1 MSLSAEGR
9 DLLRDFRETLRQEY
23 REGCRNTQSIPEL
36 CQNSGREAKGLASAE
51 EGQTLRSVFRALE
64 GSTYAGA
71 KIERRRQLLTE
82 VGLQVGRLLG
92 DAPKAKVTAGP
103 SIMSSTLDKRYNSET
118 DVQYLKGVG
127 PKLAQLLGRL
137 GITKLGDLLNH
148 FPHRWEDRTRV
159 ATARTVVEGESMVV
173 EGTLG
178 RVMVKE
184 PRRGLS
190 IVTCPL
196 YTIDGA
202 VDLTWFNQKWILN
215 GLKTGAE
222 VFAFGK
228 IEIKYQKPQIT
239 AAELELASDPNR
251 LAGRW
256 VPVYP
261 LTARLTQKWCRSLML
276 TVVPALAPK
285 LAEPLPESV
294 IEQRGFMPRSQAVY
308 EYHFPPSPVSMAEA
322 RRRLAYEELFFLQ
335 VEIGQQRRTR
345 DLEPRLTSYDPTL
358 MTPQDFYELLPFRP
372 TGAQARVCSEVV
384 SDLLSAAP
392 MNRLLQG
399 DVGSGK
405 TAVAA
410 FAVWAAIQQG
420 YQAAIMAPTEIL
432 AEQHHQKLRDLLE
445 PGGIRIGFLSG
456 SVKKKAKLEVKR
468 QIADHEL
475 DLVVGTHALLQP
487 DVEFPKLSL
496 VVVDEQHKFGVMQR
510 TVLRQKGYKHN
521 PDLLVMTATPIPRT
535 LALTVHGELE
545 VSRLDEL
552 PPGRQPIV
560 SESVKFS
567 KRKSIYKDIRESIKE
582 GRQAY
587 IVCPL
592 VEESENLEA
601 TSATEEHRVIAE
613 DVFPEFSVGL
623 LHGRMK
629 AAEKEAVMEAFRQ
642 GEHQILVSTTVIE
655 VGVDV
660 PNATTMLVQD
670 ANRFGLSQL
679 HQLRG
684 RVGRGSHSSRC
695 IFMADAKS
703 ADSQRRLKAIAELS
717 DGFDVAEEDLQI
729 RGPGDYYGLRQS
741 GFPEFKVADLTRD
754 LLLLQEAR
762 KDALALIERDPDL
775 RGQPELRKFLRLRA
789 ERTAELVH

>member
-1 MSLSAEGR
+1 MNLTAEGR
-9 DLLRDFRETLRQEY
+9 SILVAFREALRQEY
-23 REGCRNTQSIPEL
+23 REGCRNTQSLQEL
-36 CQNSGREAKGLASAE
+36 CQNRSREVKGLSDSE
-51 EGQTLRSVFRALE
+51 EARTLRSVFRALE
-64 GSTYAGA
+64 GPAYSQA

-92 DAPKAKVTAGP
+92 DAPRVPPVSGAKVL
-103 SIMSSTLDKRYNSET
+103 SSGLDKRYRLDTE
-118 DVQYLKGVG
+118 VQYLKGVG
-127 PKLAQLLGRL
+127 PKLAQLLERL
-137 GITKLGDLLNH
+137 GISNLGDLLNH
-148 FPHRWEDRTRV
+148 FPHRWEDRTRL

-173 EGTLG
+173 QGTLG
-178 RVMVKE
+178 RVAVKE

-196 YTIDGA
+196 YTVDGA
-202 VDLTWFNQKWILN
+202 IDLTWFNQKWILN
-215 GLKTGAE
+215 GLKSGTE

-261 LTARLTQKWCRSLML
+261 LTARLTQKWCRSIML
-276 TVVPALAPK
+276 KVVPALSPQ
-285 LAEPLPESV
+285 LPEPLPRSV
-294 IEQRGFMPRSQAVY
+294 VERRGFLPRSQAVY
-308 EYHFPPSPVSMAEA
+308 EYHFPQSPVSMAEA

-345 DLEPRLTSYDPTL
+345 DLEPRLTRYDPGK
-358 MTPQDFYELLPFRP
+358 MRPDDFFELLPFQP
-372 TGAQARVCSEVV
+372 TGAQARVAGEIVA
-384 SDLLSAAP
+384 DLQSKAP

-432 AEQHHQKLRDLLE
+432 AEQHHQKLRALLE
-445 PGGIRIGFLSG
+445 PVGVRIGFLSG
-456 SVKKKAKLEVKR
+456 SVKKKEKLEVKR
-468 QIADHEL
+468 QISEHEL
-475 DLVVGTHALLQP
+475 DLVIGTHALLQP
-487 DVEFPKLSL
+487 DVDFSRLTL

-510 TVLRQKGYKHN
+510 TVLRQKGYQHN

-545 VSRLDEL
+545 VSRLDEM

-567 KRKSIYKDIRESIKE
+567 KRKSIYKDIRKSILE

-587 IVCPL
+587 IVCSL

-613 DVFPEFSVGL
+613 EVFPEFSVGL

-660 PNATTMLVQD
+660 PNATIMLVQD

-684 RVGRGSHSSRC
+684 RVGRGAHASRC

-762 KDALALIERDPDL
+762 ADALALIERDPDL
-775 RGQPELRKFLRLRA
+775 QGQPELKAFLRLRA